1 MNTIQRIAKNTFFLL
16 ISNIIGFVLSFFF
29 LMYTTRYLGSE
40 KYGILSFAIAFAS
53 ITLFLADIGIA
64 SVIIRDVAR
73 DKARTQKYL
82 ANSVFLKII
91 LAVIT
96 LVSTAAIGF
105 ALNYPLSTMQIVL
118 VISASLIIVSFSGII
133 SSILQAYEVMEYLSL
148 GSIIYNLTM
157 LICALLAIYSGM
169 DVYGFSYV
177 YLISSIIS
185 LGYYVVIALRKIPLP
200 KWDIDFALWK
210 YIVKEAIPFG
220 LSLVFV
226 RVYYFIDTIMISLMI
241 SNPNEAMGWY
251 NAAYRMVLVLAFIPV
266 TFLGSMYPIMS
277 NYYVT
282 SDKYLGFIFER
293 SFKYL
298 MTIAIPIGVGTTIL
312 GNQLILLIYGPDFA
326 PSTIALQILIWSEV
340 LIFLNAVFGNLFNSI
355 NRQAIVAKQTIL
367 ATALNIIL
375 NLVLIP
381 KYSYVG
387 ASAATVATQ
396 IFAFFFL
403 LYFASREGYP
413 FPRIMILHLS
423 KILFACFMMALFIK
437 LFSGLPLLLLILIAA
452 IVYLIII
459 ILTGVTDK
467 IDIQMA
473 RQLIDGIKAHGGR
486 KET

>member
-16 ISNIIGFVLSFFF
+16 ISNVIGFVLSFFF
-29 LMYTTRYLGSE
+29 LMYSTRYLGSDR
-40 KYGILSFAIAFAS
+40 YGILSFAIAFAS

-82 ANSVFLKII
+82 ANSAFLKII
-91 LAVIT
+91 LAVVT
-96 LVSTAAIGF
+96 LVSTAVIGF
-105 ALNYPLSTMQIVL
+105 ALNYPSSTMQVVL
-118 VISASLIIVSFSGII
+118 VISISLIIVSFSGII
-133 SSILQAYEVMEYLSL
+133 GSILQAYEVMEYLSL
-148 GSIIYNLTM
+148 GSIIYNLAM
-157 LICALLAIYSGM
+157 LILALLAIHSGM

-185 LGYYVVIALRKIPLP
+185 LGYYVVVALKKIPLP
-200 KWDIDFALWK
+200 KWEIDFALWK
-210 YIVKEAIPFG
+210 YIIKEAIPFG

-226 RVYYFIDTIMISLMI
+226 RIYYYIDTIMISLMV
-241 SNPNEAMGWY
+241 SNPNDAMGWY
-251 NAAYRMVLVLAFIPV
+251 NAAYRMVLVLSFIPV
-266 TFLGSMYPIMS
+266 TFLGSIYPVMS
-277 NYYVT
+277 NYFVT

-298 MTIAIPIGVGTTIL
+298 MAIAIPIGVGTTIL
-312 GNQLILLIYGPDFA
+312 GNQLILLIYGPDFV

-367 ATALNIIL
+367 ATVLNIIL

-396 IFAFFFL
+396 LFAFLFL
-403 LYFASREGYP
+403 LYFASRAGYS
-413 FPRIMILHLS
+413 FPGHMIIHLS
-423 KILFACFMMALFIK
+423 KVLFACFIMVLFIK

-452 IVYLIII
+452 VVYIII
-459 ILTGVTDK
+459 IIITGLADR

-473 RQLIDGIKAHGGR
+473 RQLFGGIKAHGSR

>member
-1 MNTIQRIAKNTFFLL
+1 
-16 ISNIIGFVLSFFF
+16 
-29 LMYTTRYLGSE
+29 MYTTRYLGSE
-40 KYGILSFAIAFAS
+40 NYGILSFAIAFAS

-64 SVIIRDVAR
+64 SVLIRDVAR

-82 ANSVFLKII
+82 ANSAFLKII
-91 LAVIT
+91 LAAVT

-118 VISASLIIVSFSGII
+118 VISASLIIVSFSSII
-133 SSILQAYEVMEYLSL
+133 GSILQAYEVMEYLSL

-177 YLISSIIS
+177 YLISSIII
-185 LGYYVVIALRKIPLP
+185 LGYYVVVALRKIPLP

-226 RVYYFIDTIMISLMI
+226 RIYYYIDTVMISLMI

-277 NYYVT
+277 NFYVT

-298 MTIAIPIGVGTTIL
+298 MIIAIPIGVGTTIL

-326 PSTIALQILIWSEV
+326 PSAIALQILIWSEV

-355 NRQAIVAKQTIL
+355 NRQGIVAKQTIL

-396 IFAFFFL
+396 AFAFCFL
-403 LYFASREGYP
+403 LYFASQEGYS

-423 KILFACFMMALFIK
+423 KVLFACIMMALFVQ
-437 LFSGLPLLLLILIAA
+437 LFSDIPLLLLILIAA

-459 ILTGVTDK
+459 VLTGVMDK

-473 RQLIDGIKAHGGR
+473 RQLISGVKAHGGR

>member
-1 MNTIQRIAKNTFFLL
+1 
-16 ISNIIGFVLSFFF
+16 
-29 LMYTTRYLGSE
+29 MYTTRYLGSE

-64 SVIIRDVAR
+64 SVLIRDVAR
-73 DKARTQKYL
+73 DKTRTQKYL
-82 ANSVFLKII
+82 SNTVFLKII
-91 LAVIT
+91 LAVVT

-105 ALNYPLSTMQIVL
+105 ALNYPSSTMQIVL
-118 VISASLIIVSFSGII
+118 VISTSLIIVSFSGII
-133 SSILQAYEVMEYLSL
+133 GSILQAYEVMEYLSL

-177 YLISSIIS
+177 YLISSIII

-226 RVYYFIDTIMISLMI
+226 RVYYYIDTVMISLMI
-241 SNPNEAMGWY
+241 TNPNEAMGWY

-277 NYYVT
+277 NFYVT

-298 MTIAIPIGVGTTIL
+298 MIIAIPIGVGTTIL
-312 GNQLILLIYGPDFA
+312 GNQLILLIYGPDFT
-326 PSTIALQILIWSEV
+326 PSAIALQILIWSEV

-355 NRQAIVAKQTIL
+355 NRQGIVAKQTIL

-381 KYSYVG
+381 KFSYVG

-396 IFAFFFL
+396 LFAFCFL
-403 LYFASREGYP
+403 LYFASQEGYS

-423 KILFACFMMALFIK
+423 KVLLACFIMALFIQ
-437 LFSGLPLLLLILIAA
+437 LFSGLPLLLLIFIAA
-452 IVYLIII
+452 IVYLIMI

-467 IDIQMA
+467 TDIQMA
-473 RQLIDGIKAHGGR
+473 RQLIGSVKAHDSR

>member
-1 MNTIQRIAKNTFFLL
+1 
-16 ISNIIGFVLSFFF
+16 
-29 LMYTTRYLGSE
+29 MYTTRYLGSE

-53 ITLFLADIGIA
+53 ITLFMADIGIA

-73 DKARTQKYL
+73 DKTRTQKYL
-82 ANSVFLKII
+82 VNSLFLKII
-91 LAVIT
+91 LAAVT
-96 LVSTAAIGF
+96 LVSTAAIGS
-105 ALNYPLSTMQIVL
+105 ALNYPSSTMQIVL
-118 VISASLIIVSFSGII
+118 VISMSLIIVSFSGII

-148 GSIIYNLTM
+148 GSIIYNSTM
-157 LICALLAIYSGM
+157 LILALLAIHSGI

-177 YLISSIIS
+177 YLISSIIF
-185 LGYYVVIALRKIPLP
+185 LVYYAVVALRKIPLP

-226 RVYYFIDTIMISLMI
+226 RVYYYIDTVMISLMI
-241 SNPNEAMGWY
+241 LNPNEAMGWY

-266 TFLGSMYPIMS
+266 TFLGSIYPIMS
-277 NYYVT
+277 NFYVT

-298 MTIAIPIGVGTTIL
+298 MIIAIPIGVGTTLL
-312 GNQLILLIYGPDFA
+312 GNQLILLIYGSDFV

-355 NRQAIVAKQTIL
+355 NRQGIVAKQTIL

-381 KYSYVG
+381 EYSYVG

-396 IFAFFFL
+396 AFAFCFL
-403 LYFASREGYP
+403 MYFASQEGYS
-413 FPRIMILHLS
+413 FPRVMILHLS
-423 KILFACFMMALFIK
+423 KVLFACFVMALFIE
-437 LFSGLPLLLLILIAA
+437 LLSGIPLLLLILIAA

-459 ILTGVTDK
+459 VLTGVTDK

-473 RQLIDGIKAHGGR
+473 RQLINGVKAHGSR
-486 KET
+486 NET